1 MKRTLFI
8 VLISFGALTCSATDD
23 FNVFADKKDSCLKA
37 IEEDT
42 AFLDFNDSILI
53 VQNEEKLDSLLVEYI
68 VQTTHEL
75 QQERETHSV
84 KTYTILTLI
93 ISLITLS
100 IINSHIKKKN
110 G

>member
-1 MKRTLFI
+1 MKRTFLI
-8 VLISFGALTCSATDD
+8 LLISFGSISSWANDYNIL
-23 FNVFADKKDSCLKA
+23 ADKRDSCLKA

-53 VQNEEKLDSLLVEYI
+53 AQNEEKLDSLLVEYI

-75 QQERETHSV
+75 QQERETNSV
-84 KTYTILTLI
+84 KVYTILTLI
-93 ISLITLS
+93 VSLIALS
-100 IINSHIKKKN
+100 IINSHIKKRN

>member
-1 MKRTLFI
+1 MKRTLLI
-8 VLISFGALTCSATDD
+8 LLISFGSIHCWANDYNIL
-23 FNVFADKKDSCLKA
+23 ADKRDSCLKA

-53 VQNEEKLDSLLVEYI
+53 AQNEEKLDSLLVEYI

-75 QQERETHSV
+75 QQERETNSV
-84 KTYTILTLI
+84 KVYTILTLI
-93 ISLITLS
+93 VSLIALS